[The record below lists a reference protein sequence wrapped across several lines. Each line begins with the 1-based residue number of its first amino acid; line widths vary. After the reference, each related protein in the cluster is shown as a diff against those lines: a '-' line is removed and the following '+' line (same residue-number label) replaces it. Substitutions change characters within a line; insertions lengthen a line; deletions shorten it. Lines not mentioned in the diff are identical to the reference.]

1 MAQIDDALRKLVT
14 ERAAG
19 LCEYCQAAQLIVV
32 YMEIDHIIPRSQGG
46 SSEPDNLCFSCRG
59 CNGYKQDYVSGID
72 AQTNTE
78 HPLFNPRTQA
88 WNDHFEW
95 ADDGILLKAKT
106 AVGRVTIER
115 LRMNRDD
122 VLSARNL
129 WVQAG
134 WHPPIRGRFP
144 TR

>member
-1 MAQIDDALRKLVT
+1 
-14 ERAAG
+14 
-19 LCEYCQAAQLIVV
+19 
-32 YMEIDHIIPRSQGG
+32 MEIDHIIPRSQGG
-46 SSEPDNLCFSCRG
+46 SSEPDNLCLCCRG
-59 CNGYKQDYVSGID
+59 CNGFKQDYVSGID
-72 AQTNTE
+72 SQTNTA
-78 HPLFNPRTQA
+78 HPLFNPRTQT
-88 WNDHFEW
+88 WNEHFEW

-122 VLSARNL
+122 VLSARRL

-144 TR
+144 SD